1 MAMERFLTSLVFCEC
16 EAPGMDV
23 FAYAAG
29 TSLTAAVNKVSTAS
43 PGGRVVGPAVSAA
56 APSSEAKKDAA
67 GKAPR
72 RLLQAAYSPAF
83 DGLNS
88 FETIVMH

>member
-1 MAMERFLTSLVFCEC
+1 MAMERFLTSLVFCE
-16 EAPGMDV
+16 APGMDV
-23 FAYAAG
+23 FAYAG

-43 PGGRVVGPAVSAA
+43 SGGPAGLGGG
-56 APSSEAKKDAA
+56 AKKKDAAGKESFFAA